1 MRRLDLDAAK
11 AKARGAKPEK
21 LPAVSRWVSGRNGQ
35 EDKGLTCVC
44 VCVFGIAG

>member
-11 AKARGAKPEK
+11 AKARSAKPEK
-21 LPAVSRWVSGRNGQ
+21 LPAVSWRVSRRNGQ
-35 EDKGLTCVC
+35 EDRGLSCVC